1 MFFVVETGTVFEMRP
16 FRFRQFAA
24 LFGLV
29 FGILAAT
36 AFHSA
41 HAESADRG
49 IELLTRASKSY
60 EAGAYRDA
68 YDLIDDAFKAGL
80 SGELAARGILLRA
93 QVNEKSGAF
102 ARAFQDYSNAL
113 WMDSL
118 SATERKKA
126 ADGKAR
132 VTAAMGLS
140 PADAAK
146 AAAAAPASVD
156 SSSGG
161 FLSGLFG
168 SSSSSAETTAQPAP
182 KPQPAKAQPAAK
194 PQTASAAPVSSDSS
208 SGGLFGGLFG
218 SPSAT
223 ETAPQPAPRA
233 PAASASSAN
242 SDTSSGSVFGFF
254 NNVFGS
260 DETKPQ
266 TPQTGQQKQAA
277 AASAKPANPPKKT
290 ADQALVKVASA
301 SAKQA
306 KSAPATKPAGVKS
319 GVQTAS
325 MQPIASPG
333 TYLIVFGGVGTE
345 TSGRAAA
352 QQIKAKVSDILVN
365 RQLDV
370 ATRPDGGY
378 QVQAGPYRVKS
389 AALALCSA
397 MTQRGVPCEVTP

>member
-1 MFFVVETGTVFEMRP
+1 MFFVVETGTVFKMRP
-16 FRFRQFAA
+16 FRFRHFAA
-24 LFGLV
+24 LFGLI

-36 AFHSA
+36 ACHSA
-41 HAESADRG
+41 YAESADRG
-49 IELLTRASKSY
+49 IELLTRASRSY

-68 YDLIDDAFKAGL
+68 YDFIEDAFKAGL

-118 SATERKKA
+118 SPTERKKA

-132 VTAAMGLS
+132 VTAAMGIS

-146 AAAAAPASVD
+146 AAAATPAASTD

-168 SSSSSAETTAQPAP
+168 STETTAQPAP
-182 KPQPAKAQPAAK
+182 KPQSAKARPGER
-194 PQTASAAPVSSDSS
+194 TASSD

-218 SPSAT
+218 SSSAP
-223 ETAPQPAPRA
+223 EAAPQPAPRA
-233 PAASASSAN
+233 QAASASTAN

-254 NNVFGS
+254 NNVLGS
-260 DETKPQ
+260 NETKPQ
-266 TPQTGQQKQAA
+266 TPQAGPQKQVA

-301 SAKQA
+301 NAKPT
-306 KSAPATKPAGVKS
+306 KVAPAAKPAVVRS

-325 MQPIASPG
+325 MQPVAGSE
-333 TYLIVFGGVGTE
+333 TYMIVFGGVGAE

-378 QVQAGPYRVKS
+378 QVQAGPYKVRS

-397 MTQRGVPCEVTP
+397 MTQRGVSCQVTP

>member
-1 MFFVVETGTVFEMRP
+1 MLFVVETGIVFEMRP
-16 FRFRQFAA
+16 FRFRRFAA

-49 IELLTRASKSY
+49 IELLTRATKSY

-140 PADAAK
+140 PAGAAK
-146 AAAAAPASVD
+146 AAAAAPAPAD

-168 SSSSSAETTAQPAP
+168 SSSSSTETAAQPAP
-182 KPQPAKAQPAAK
+182 KQQPAKTQPAART
-194 PQTASAAPVSSDSS
+194 QTASVAPAPSDSS

-218 SPSAT
+218 GSSPT

-233 PAASASSAN
+233 PSAPTSAAN
-242 SDTSSGSVFGFF
+242 SDASSGGVFGFF

-260 DETKPQ
+260 NETKPQ
-266 TPQTGQQKQAA
+266 APQPGQQKQAA
-277 AASAKPANPPKKT
+277 AASAKPANPPKKS
-290 ADQALVKVASA
+290 AGQALVKVANANSKRA
-301 SAKQA
+301 
-306 KSAPATKPAGVKS
+306 KPAGVRS

-325 MQPIASPG
+325 MQPVAGSE

-370 ATRPDGGY
+370 TTRSGGGY
-378 QVQAGPYRVKS
+378 QVQAGPYKVRS

-397 MTQRGVPCEVTP
+397 MTQRGVSCEVTP